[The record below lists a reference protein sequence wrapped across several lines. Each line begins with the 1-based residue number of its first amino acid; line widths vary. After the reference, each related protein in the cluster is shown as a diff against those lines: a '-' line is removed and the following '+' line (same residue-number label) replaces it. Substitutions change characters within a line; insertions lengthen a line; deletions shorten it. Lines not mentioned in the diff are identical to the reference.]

1 MLTCNRALSRPYI
14 MLCIYTIT
22 NLMSYA
28 RSKRGRES
36 LSSQE
41 GSSKTKK
48 AKVTDNGEAESLE
61 DVSTTRQ
68 A

>member
-1 MLTCNRALSRPYI
+1 MF
-14 MLCIYTIT
+14 CIYTIT

-61 DVSTTRQ
+61 DISTTRQ